1 MMMIIIISSS
11 SSSSSMIGI
20 RIRIISSS
28 FARQVKGRKSTD
40 PEEASWLRPEDLE
53 HFQVRPS
60 PPPRAAM
67 TIAITAAIATIAI
80 NISLSLSIYIYIYIT
95 VLFLLLHSL
104 LPRRELQAG
113 ADPMIVYYI
122 IAYSLLWYSQ
132 YTAHVVHYSIVCYI
146 IA

>member
-80 NISLSLSIYIYIYIT
+80 NISLSLYIYIYI
-95 VLFLLLHSL
+95 LLYYFYYYTPSSL
-104 LPRRELQAG
+104 AASSRPAQIR
-113 ADPMIVYYI
+113 
-122 IAYSLLWYSQ
+122 
-132 YTAHVVHYSIVCYI
+132 
-146 IA
+146 